1 MSACALSSSP
11 NFDFFSEP
19 HSWSHSRPLSLFFF
33 IYHVTL
39 SPLSLIQFN
48 LRMDLQASAPTQSDR
63 QLVSTRS
70 QLPEFSCTLKPAIS
84 FESTTSNT
92 DDEEKT
98 STSIP
103 TPAQEVAITTL
114 KDVEEEKVIAWLT
127 LLRSI
132 EPGFQHR
139 SGPGCLSSEQI
150 AALNI
155 LKDCQNGN
163 VLAWLRYDLLA
174 GWSFSAHAHACI
186 QKADHLSQIMSTLTS
201 SFLNVSHTGVAG
213 LLPNVL
219 RGLSLVSHTE
229 AQRGQA

>member
-1 MSACALSSSP
+1 
-11 NFDFFSEP
+11 
-19 HSWSHSRPLSLFFF
+19 
-33 IYHVTL
+33 
-39 SPLSLIQFN
+39 
-48 LRMDLQASAPTQSDR
+48 MDLQALAPTQSDR

-70 QLPEFSCTLKPAIS
+70 QLPEFSSTLKPALS
-84 FESTTSNT
+84 FESTTTNT

-98 STSIP
+98 PSSIP

-114 KDVEEEKVIAWLT
+114 KDVEEEKVIAWLA

-132 EPGFQHR
+132 EPGFQLR

-174 GWSFSAHAHACI
+174 GWSFSAHVHACI
-186 QKADHLSQIMSTLTS
+186 QTADHLTQTMSTSTS
-201 SFLNVSHTGVAG
+201 SFLNVGHAGVAG
-213 LLPNVL
+213 LPPNVL
-219 RGLSLVSHTE
+219 RDLSLVSHTE
-229 AQRGQA
+229 AQHGQA